1 MPDPILPPESGP
13 GNRAVQGNDVIA
25 TRAAM
30 RRAGIAAR
38 EALCAS
44 EHQRLSLAIETHLQ
58 RLLQLCQPRIVGF
71 CWPIRGE
78 FDCRP
83 LAARLIEQGMRCCLP
98 RVAEGEMTMTFHAW
112 QPGSAMEI
120 DRHGI
125 HTPARGERLVPDLLL
140 IPVNVFDAAGN
151 RLGYGA
157 GYFDRTLAAL
167 TPRPLTIGVGFELAR
182 CASIYPAW
190 HDVPLDAVAT
200 ESGIDIFSGR
210 LPQRLPAE

>member
-1 MPDPILPPESGP
+1 
-13 GNRAVQGNDVIA
+13 
-25 TRAAM
+25 M

-38 EALCAS
+38 EALSAS
-44 EHQRLSLAIETHLQ
+44 KHRRLSVALEAHLQ
-58 RLLQLCQPRIVGF
+58 PLLQRCQPRVVGF

-83 LAARLIEQGMRCCLP
+83 LAAQLIGQGVSCCLP
-98 RVAEGEMTMTFHAW
+98 RVAAKEMTLTFHAW
-112 QPGSAMEI
+112 RPDSVMEI
-120 DRHGI
+120 DRFGI
-125 HTPARGERLVPDLLL
+125 NTPLDGALLVPDLLL
-140 IPVNVFDAAGN
+140 IPVNIFDAAGY

-182 CASIYPAW
+182 VASIDPAW

-200 ESGIDIFSGR
+200 EAGIEIFSGR
-210 LPQRLPAE
+210 FPAECAG